1 MDSYAASL
9 RGRAVALQVD
19 RRQVLQEAAGK
30 RGAETFEHSLGRAV
44 RRHGGDYADY
54 LALIGEVRE
63 AARSRKIGLRDAAG
77 ELAR

>member
-1 MDSYAASL
+1 M
-9 RGRAVALQVD
+9 ALHVD
-19 RRQVLQEAAGK
+19 RRQVLEEAADK
-30 RGAETFEHSLGRAV
+30 RGDEAFERSLGRAV

-63 AARSRKIGLRDAAG
+63 AARSRSLGLRDAAK